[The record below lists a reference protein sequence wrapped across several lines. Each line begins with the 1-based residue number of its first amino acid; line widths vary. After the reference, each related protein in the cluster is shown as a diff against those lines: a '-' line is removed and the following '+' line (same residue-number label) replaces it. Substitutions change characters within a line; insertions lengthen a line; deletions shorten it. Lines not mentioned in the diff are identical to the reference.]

1 MGQRKVAA
9 PDGSNALNA
18 MTLDRRHDQNFRES
32 VLKRD
37 INDDQLGTLETLERF
52 GWSLKFVR
60 NTPAGPLAAV
70 HDPDKHCLAVI
81 EPDGQL
87 NENSSVTFR
96 H

>member
-1 MGQRKVAA
+1 MNT
-9 PDGSNALNA
+9 SI
-18 MTLDRRHDQNFRES
+18 LDRRHDQYLRES
-32 VLKRD
+32 ALKLG

-60 NTPAGPLAAV
+60 QTPAGPLAAV

-87 NENSSVTFR
+87 NEKSSVAFR
-96 H
+96 P

>member
-1 MGQRKVAA
+1 MNTNSLNRRQDHYTCQR
-9 PDGSNALNA
+9 
-18 MTLDRRHDQNFRES
+18 TLK
-32 VLKRD
+32 LG
-37 INDDQLGTLETLERF
+37 INDDQLGTLETLERY

-60 NTPAGPLAAV
+60 TTPAGPVAAV

-87 NENSSVTFR
+87 NEKSSVAFR

>member
-1 MGQRKVAA
+1 M
-9 PDGSNALNA
+9 DTSI
-18 MTLDRRHDQNFRES
+18 LDRRHYQHLRES
-32 VLKRD
+32 ALKLG

-60 NTPAGPLAAV
+60 RTPAGPLAAV

-87 NENSSVTFR
+87 NENSSVAFR
-96 H
+96 P